1 MNVNNTIISINYG
14 YFLIKLITLDSVYGY
29 ILMQSRNRIEDMRQ
43 KVDGLFQ
50 QVSLTNE
57 GLSSIRTDTTQQEKD
72 IKELKKALTTVQGDI
87 IAKYQRDLKEEM
99 AAMTETILS
108 SVRDA
113 LAVTRK

>member
-1 MNVNNTIISINYG
+1 
-14 YFLIKLITLDSVYGY
+14 
-29 ILMQSRNRIEDMRQ
+29 MQSRNRIEDMRQ

-87 IAKYQRDLKEEM
+87 AKYQQDLKEEM
-99 AAMTETILS
+99 AAMKTILS
-108 SVRDA
+108 SVHDA